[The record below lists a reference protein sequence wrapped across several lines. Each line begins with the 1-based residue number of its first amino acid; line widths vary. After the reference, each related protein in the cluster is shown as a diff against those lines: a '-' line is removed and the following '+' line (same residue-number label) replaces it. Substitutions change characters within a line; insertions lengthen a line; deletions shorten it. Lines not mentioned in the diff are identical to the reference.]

1 MKQRTFGFAT
11 PEELS
16 HHSIPEKGPRVVR
29 GTQQGKQGEGG
40 SDSIAPLNISP
51 FTTLFGNGTRN
62 FADGTHNFPNG
73 TLFYQKGPIFPRWD
87 SVWLMEPMF
96 AGAYLSIR
104 LAAAR
109 RSCRLLCAPFWAAHI
124 AFLTCLSSSTPD
136 IGLDRRS
143 CGERFWKGVA
153 TGLRGCRFTAC

>member
-1 MKQRTFGFAT
+1 MVRTLLPLEHIPVLQRF
-11 PEELS
+11 
-16 HHSIPEKGPRVVR
+16 R
-29 GTQQGKQGEGG
+29 
-40 SDSIAPLNISP
+40 D
-51 FTTLFGNGTRN
+51 GTRN

-87 SVWLMEPMF
+87 SIWLMEPMF

>member
-29 GTQQGKQGEGG
+29 GTPQGKQGEGG

-73 TLFYQKGPIFPRWD
+73 TLFYQRGPDCPQMGPY
-87 SVWLMEPMF
+87 L
-96 AGAYLSIR
+96 AGGTHVYRTGIPASSAALFVLLPVQGR
-104 LAAAR
+104 LQHLPPAVAIR
-109 RSCRLLCAPFWAAHI
+109 RSCSKRVLGAGRYRTRVLL
-124 AFLTCLSSSTPD
+124 
-136 IGLDRRS
+136 
-143 CGERFWKGVA
+143 V
-153 TGLRGCRFTAC
+153 